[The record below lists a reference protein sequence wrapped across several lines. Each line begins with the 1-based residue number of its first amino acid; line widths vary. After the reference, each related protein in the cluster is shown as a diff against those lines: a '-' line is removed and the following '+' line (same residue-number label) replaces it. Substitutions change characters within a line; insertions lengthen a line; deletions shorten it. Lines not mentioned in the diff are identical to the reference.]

1 MITILAPVN
10 CPKHTYR
17 DVIDYYRSIRLSET
31 GIVFLV
37 IYNDGPP
44 EDFVIGWIRDLKYH

>member
-31 GIVFLV
+31 GIVSLV